1 MIDTSSPE
9 NPATEN
15 IVQKQE
21 VKETEKEK
29 RKVKTQNK
37 HKKIE
42 FNLHNF
48 LHKYSSIDSSNWFTT
63 NYLEDIIKH
72 TAGFVV
78 HSLKKRNSLRILLR
92 YAQW

>member
-1 MIDTSSPE
+1 MLNNINVTIPSSANCTPQDNTLLISNMTDTSSPE
-9 NPATEN
+9 NLATGN

-21 VKETEKEK
+21 AKETEKEK

-48 LHKYSSIDSSNWFTT
+48 LRKYSSIDSNNWLTT
-63 NYLEDIIKH
+63 D
-72 TAGFVV
+72 
-78 HSLKKRNSLRILLR
+78 
-92 YAQW
+92 